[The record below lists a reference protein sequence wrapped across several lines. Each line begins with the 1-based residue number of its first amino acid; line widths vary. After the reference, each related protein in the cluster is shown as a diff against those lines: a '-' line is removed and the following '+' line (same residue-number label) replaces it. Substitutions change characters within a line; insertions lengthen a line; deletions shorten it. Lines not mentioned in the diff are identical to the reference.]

1 MFGEVLPNLLR
12 ELQQGNN
19 YGEYSYKI
27 FSLCFRGIDHMV
39 VSIFRY
45 FSIFMVEWAGALAIY
60 RNSLSLRTSYAG
72 G

>member
-1 MFGEVLPNLLR
+1 
-12 ELQQGNN
+12 
-19 YGEYSYKI
+19 
-27 FSLCFRGIDHMV
+27 MV